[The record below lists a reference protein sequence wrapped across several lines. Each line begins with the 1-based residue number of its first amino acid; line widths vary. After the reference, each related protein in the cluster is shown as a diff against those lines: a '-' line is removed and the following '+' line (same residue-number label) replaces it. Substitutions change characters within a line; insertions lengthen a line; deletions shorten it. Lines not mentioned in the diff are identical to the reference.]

1 MIKIKT
7 IEGISVSERVFPSR
21 EELLSKYKERNS
33 NRIAEE
39 YGVTGRTIRNWL
51 EKHGIAR
58 RVQTPSKEELSLKC
72 ETKTDPK
79 TIVTT
84 DIRANTIRSSIRVN
98 AFLDANFFLYAIWG
112 L

>member
-72 ETKTDPK
+72 ETKTLSEIAEEYGVCLE
-79 TIVTT
+79 TIKNWRREYG
-84 DIRANTIRSSIRVN
+84 ITIKKERS
-98 AFLDANFFLYAIWG
+98 
-112 L
+112 